1 LGGIIL
7 VIGVEK
13 AVYYLHFQK
22 VLFGIIGLLLGTILI
37 WLVNPAILQIFSFFG
52 LSEKLQ
58 KFLIIFMYHIFGLIF
73 LFLFYLNAEDIL
85 SLLYEK
91 SNPKIKV
98 SKFVLP
104 KVLDTSSIIDGR
116 IVDIM
121 QAGFIE
127 GEVIVPNFVLRE
139 LQNVADSKDPM
150 KRSRGKKGFEYLAK
164 MKKLKKIKFE
174 IVDID
179 YPDIDEVDMKLIK
192 FASTYNAKIIT
203 MDYNLVKVAQ
213 VRGIQVLNINELINA
228 LKTLVLPGEE
238 IEVSI
243 IREGK
248 NPNQGVGYLDDGT
261 MVVVESGEELIGK
274 KVRTIVTAVHQ
285 TEAGRIIFS
294 KPIEKRTKHQ

>member
-1 LGGIIL
+1 
-7 VIGVEK
+7 
-13 AVYYLHFQK
+13 
-22 VLFGIIGLLLGTILI
+22 
-37 WLVNPAILQIFSFFG
+37 
-52 LSEKLQ
+52 
-58 KFLIIFMYHIFGLIF
+58 M
-73 LFLFYLNAEDIL
+73 
-85 SLLYEK
+85 YEK
-91 SNPKIKV
+91 YNPKIKV
-98 SKFVLP
+98 SKFTLP
-104 KVLDTSSIIDGR
+104 KVLDTSSVIDGR

-127 GEVIVPNFVLRE
+127 GELIVPNFVLRE

-150 KRSRGKKGFEYLAK
+150 KRSRGKKGFEYLAR

-261 MVVVESGEELIGK
+261 MVVVESGEGLIGK
-274 KVRTIVTAVHQ
+274 KAKTIVSAVHQ

-294 KPIEKRTKHQ
+294 KPANKKSKNQ